1 MRLKFN
7 EYSFVRNGFVIG
19 AIAIFAAS
27 AFMNVSGWVGAAS
40 TIEQAVANGS
50 LSFGMELIGVTSL
63 AWAGFQSSKKRYG
76 RALLALGIGLAI
88 IYFNTMATENFLT
101 MQHDVLVNTIE
112 TDAQILTNFDAE
124 IAMRQTEI
132 DSIVE
137 QNGGTIPRPV
147 DVVEQSYSHLD
158 PDKNPIN
165 MRNKDAEIG
174 LRMRYDELTGEI
186 SNLREAKIA
195 PAVGAN
201 DEARSVV
208 TGMTRSSLIWTIEAF
223 KAAAFLILGRS
234 RIISFGEKGKTAKQW
249 AVIRNKERMAKEKKK
264 RKRRPRPA

>member
-1 MRLKFN
+1 MKFKFN

-40 TIEQAVANGS
+40 TVDQAVANGA

-76 RALLALGIGLAI
+76 RAILALGIGLAI

-101 MQHDVLVNTIE
+101 MQNDVLVNAIE
-112 TDAQILTNFDAE
+112 TDGQIALNFDAE
-124 IAMRQTEI
+124 IATRQTEI
-132 DSIVE
+132 DSIIE
-137 QNGGTIPRPV
+137 QNGGTIPRPT
-147 DVVEQSYSHLD
+147 DVVEQAYSYLD
-158 PDKNPIN
+158 PDENPIN
-165 MRNKDAEIG
+165 MRNRDSEIG
-174 LRMRYDELTGEI
+174 LRERYEELTGEI
-186 SNLREAKIA
+186 SQLREAKVA
-195 PAVGAN
+195 PSVGAN

-208 TGMTRSSLIWTIEAF
+208 TGTARMSLIWTIEAF

-234 RIISFGEKGKTAKQW
+234 RIITFGEKGKTSKQW
-249 AVIRNKERMAKEKKK
+249 AVIRNKQRLAKEKSK
-264 RKRRPRPA
+264 RSRSPKPA